1 MTTTVSDLMT
11 RDVVV
16 VRSDL
21 DVHELEQLFLKL
33 GIHGA
38 PVVDENDRLV
48 GVVSQTDLLS
58 WHYQTGHDGGGFY
71 EPPDLRGADRIR
83 GLSIADIRTAAV
95 REVMTPL
102 VHAVRPENTV
112 AEAAARMIRHKI
124 HRLVVVNAEL
134 HVLGILSAMDLLKLV
149 PGAAEASTRRG

>member
-1 MTTTVSDLMT
+1 MTTTVADLMT
-11 RDVVV
+11 SDVVV

-21 DVHELEQLFLKL
+21 DVHELEQLFLAK

-38 PVVDENDRLV
+38 PVVDQNDRLV
-48 GVVSQTDLLS
+48 GVVSQTDLLA

-71 EPPDLRGADRIR
+71 EPATLRGAERVR

-102 VHAVRPENTV
+102 VHAVRPDNTA
-112 AEAAARMIRHKI
+112 AEAAARMIRHRI
-124 HRLVVVNAEL
+124 HRLVVVDGNL
-134 HVLGILSAMDLLKLV
+134 HVLGILAAMDLLKLI
-149 PGAAEASTRRG
+149 PGVMEALSRRA